1 MAKDRTARQ
10 TALLEGPI
18 FRSLLQLTIPI
29 VLATI
34 LQSAYQLTDAFWV
47 GRLGGYAVAAVTV
60 SFPLMFLMIAL
71 GAGMAIAGSTLIA
84 QYFGARNGP
93 MVNHVAAQTLLMVA
107 LASVVFGTIGYSM
120 APAVLNAMGVEPEV
134 LPAATQFMRVSFVGL
149 VFVFGFAMIQAV
161 LRGLGEVRLPLY
173 IVFGTVLL
181 NFVLDP
187 LLIFGIGPI
196 PAAGVAGAAL
206 ATIGTQSLAAVA
218 GLALLLS
225 GRYGIHL
232 ALHHFRPDLPFF
244 KRAFLL
250 GFPASVEQTARG
262 LGLTVMTFLVARF
275 GTVTMAAYGIGFN
288 VLSFV
293 IIPAMGLSMATSTL
307 VGQNIGAGK
316 IERAES
322 IARLSGVISFVGLT
336 AIGLGVF
343 VSAVPIVRY
352 FVPADDAVIAAGGT
366 FLQIVA
372 LSFGLIGLQLT
383 LAGVF
388 RASGNMV
395 ATMTLA
401 LVSQWVF
408 QFPIAYILAFHTELG
423 AEGIWWAFPASNVSI
438 AGITVIW
445 FLKGD
450 WKRTRL
456 TEEQRVV
463 EEVSEEILIEEG
475 MH

>member
-84 QYFGARNGP
+84 QHFGARNGP

-206 ATIGTQSLAAVA
+206 ATIGTQRRRSRAWRCSSRAAM
-218 GLALLLS
+218 
-225 GRYGIHL
+225 
-232 ALHHFRPDLPFF
+232 
-244 KRAFLL
+244 
-250 GFPASVEQTARG
+250 ASIWLCT
-262 LGLTVMTFLVARF
+262 
-275 GTVTMAAYGIGFN
+275 
-288 VLSFV
+288 
-293 IIPAMGLSMATSTL
+293 TS
-307 VGQNIGAGK
+307 
-316 IERAES
+316 
-322 IARLSGVISFVGLT
+322 
-336 AIGLGVF
+336 
-343 VSAVPIVRY
+343 VPTCR
-352 FVPADDAVIAAGGT
+352 
-366 FLQIVA
+366 
-372 LSFGLIGLQLT
+372 S
-383 LAGVF
+383 
-388 RASGNMV
+388 
-395 ATMTLA
+395 
-401 LVSQWVF
+401 
-408 QFPIAYILAFHTELG
+408 
-423 AEGIWWAFPASNVSI
+423 SNVRFSWDSPPRSSRRH
-438 AGITVIW
+438 ARWG
-445 FLKGD
+445 
-450 WKRTRL
+450 
-456 TEEQRVV
+456 
-463 EEVSEEILIEEG
+463 
-475 MH
+475 